1 MARLITEINFDPLSL
16 ITEADASGEKHL
28 YIKGPMAVSEVKN
41 KNGRIY
47 KKALLEKV
55 IDKYTNDYIK
65 TGRALGELN
74 HPARL
79 AVDYERATHLVTE
92 MVQDGNVWIGKARVL
107 KTPMGQIIEGLLRSG
122 VNIGMSTRGAGS
134 IVEANGVK
142 HVGDDFVMTA
152 IDAVSDPSGQYA
164 TKDGSLAGCFVNG
177 VMEGVEFIQ
186 TSDGRWLE
194 QEIAEIAKVEYDKKT
209 LNEAK
214 AIELFSA
221 FMTGLKTGRID

>member
-1 MARLITEINFDPLSL
+1 MKLITEINYDPLSL

-41 KNGRIY
+41 KNGRVY

-55 IDKYTNDYIK
+55 IEKYTNDYIK

-74 HPARL
+74 HPSRL
-79 AVDYERATHLVTE
+79 SVDYERATHLVTE
-92 MVQDGNVWIGKARVL
+92 MVQDNNVWIGKARVL

-134 IVEANGVK
+134 IVEANNTK
-142 HVGDDFVMTA
+142 YVGDDFVMTA
-152 IDAVSDPSGQYA
+152 IDAVSDPSGQFA
-164 TKDGSLAGCFVNG
+164 TKDGSMAGCFVNG

-186 TSDGRWLE
+186 TPDGRWLE
-194 QEIAEIAKVEYDKKT
+194 QEIAEMAKAEYDKKT

-214 AIELFSA
+214 ALELFSA
-221 FMTGLKTGRID
+221 FMAGLKTGRLD